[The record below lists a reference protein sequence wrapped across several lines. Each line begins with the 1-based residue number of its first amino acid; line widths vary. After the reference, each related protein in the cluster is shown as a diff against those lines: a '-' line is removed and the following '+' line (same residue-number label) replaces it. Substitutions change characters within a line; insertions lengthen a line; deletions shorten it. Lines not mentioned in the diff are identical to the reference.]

1 MKVLGKVWKN
11 EFGGT
16 LTLTLEFY
24 IEQKGRKGW
33 WKVNPI
39 QLSFSNKR
47 FNLHRLFLMFATRL
61 EYPFSEFA
69 KKRQGGKL
77 MWEREI
83 EVEEGV
89 IKKKFSKAVE
99 S

>member
-11 EFGGT
+11 EYGG
-16 LTLTLEFY
+16 TLTLEFY
-24 IEQKGRKGW
+24 IERKGGKGW
-33 WKVNPI
+33 WKVNSI
-39 QLSFSNKR
+39 QLSKSNKR
-47 FNLHRLFLMFATRL
+47 FNLHRLFIKFAIRL

-69 KKRQGGKL
+69 KKGQRDKL

-83 EVEEGV
+83 EVEEEVVRG
-89 IKKKFSKAVE
+89 KFKAAVE

>member
-11 EFGGT
+11 EYGG
-16 LTLTLEFY
+16 TLTLEFY
-24 IEQKGRKGW
+24 IEWKGGKGW

-39 QLSFSNKR
+39 QLPKSNKR

-69 KKRQGGKL
+69 EKGRRDKL

-83 EVEEGV
+83 EVEEEIV
-89 IKKKFSKAVE
+89 KRKFSKAVE

>member
-1 MKVLGKVWKN
+1 MIKVLGKVWKDKV
-11 EFGGT
+11 G
-16 LTLTLEFY
+16 LTLEFY
-24 IEQKGRKGW
+24 IKWKSGKGW

-39 QLSFSNKR
+39 QLPKSNKR
-47 FNLHRLFLMFATRL
+47 FNLYRLFLKFAIRL

-69 KKRQGGKL
+69 KKRRDKL

-83 EVEEGV
+83 EVEEEIV
-89 IKKKFSKAVE
+89 KKKFKAAVE

>member
-16 LTLTLEFY
+16 LTLNFY
-24 IEQKGRKGW
+24 IELKGGKGW

-69 KKRQGGKL
+69 KKRQVGKL

-83 EVEEGV
+83 EVEEEV
-89 IKKKFSKAVE
+89 VVSLMNKKRKE
-99 S
+99 EI